1 MKGKALHRS
10 SLWLALG
17 LALAAPIAFAANTDG
32 ALVGHVEA
40 GTQVTIRN
48 PETGFERTVT
58 ADADG
63 NYRFSFLPVGTYTVQ
78 ANKGGQAVGAPK
90 TVYVSLGNATT
101 LDLTEA
107 AVAAQGPLET
117 VEVIGSSVLPI
128 DTTSTES
135 ATNVTAEQLERLPVP
150 RTVVDVAL
158 LAPGTV
164 QGEFGGISFGGSSVA
179 ENAVYINGLNVTDF
193 YNRVGFSSV
202 PFKFFQE
209 FQVKTGGYSVEFG
222 RTTGGVL
229 NAVTKSGTN
238 EFHYGAELVMRPD
251 WLQSEQEDNVGRI
264 ARYDQTDE
272 TSLNLYASGPLIKDH
287 LFFYAM
293 YEGRDNDSE
302 NSDDAYENFNEAN
315 SGSGFWGTKLDWRIN
330 DDHSLEFLA
339 FSDDDEVTTDV
350 FEVDDGVRTPQN
362 TIFDETGGDN
372 WSLTYTGF
380 LTDNFS
386 MKALYGENTRNA
398 NTSSLN
404 DENCALVQDRRV
416 GSSFLGCTTNTAV
429 VAREDT
435 RNAYRLDFEWGL
447 GDHLLR
453 FGLDHET
460 NESFYN
466 QRYPGPGFR
475 YEVFNAGSVVN
486 GTPVPPG
493 TTAYVRTREVRN
505 QGNFETEQAA
515 YYIEDNWQINDYLLL
530 NAGVRVESFDNKDG
544 EGNSYIKMDNQIAPR
559 LGFSL
564 DPQGDGTMKIFGNI
578 GRYFLPVANVINIKQ
593 AGPFLDRRRFF
604 VFEGFDPDNTPILG
618 AELGPP
624 DDEQGDGTVPDIR
637 GEVDA
642 DMDQVFQ
649 DELILGFQQQLTST
663 WTWGV
668 RGIFRKLTNAIDD
681 MHITNN
687 GFCDTDF
694 FAMGNPGR
702 PLTVFGDTDC
712 DGTNDNWITI
722 DTANG
727 GWRRYE
733 GEDDEITLGY
743 SGWHKPRR
751 EYKALE
757 LQLDRAW
764 DEKWL
769 FNASYTLAYSE
780 GNAEGPVNSDTDF
793 ADSGR
798 TEAFDTPWVNF
809 YGTGYLPN
817 DRRHQIKLRGVYA
830 ITENWHVGSTLNARS
845 GRPVSAFGAAD
856 PFDNEQFH
864 SLYVC
869 VANCDAEDSSDRTY
883 EFIQRGSYGRLPWT
897 YELGLNLTY
906 LKSFENAN
914 LRVSLDL
921 FNVTNQQK
929 VNEVDDA
936 LELEDAIGVRNS
948 TFLQGT
954 DFQPARYGQLS
965 VSLDF

>member
-1 MKGKALHRS
+1 MKGTLHRS

-17 LALAAPIAFAANTDG
+17 LALAAPVAFAANTDG
-32 ALVGHVEA
+32 ALVGHVA
-40 GTQVTIRN
+40 PGTEVTIRN

-58 ADADG
+58 ADAQG
-63 NYRFSFLPVGTYTVQ
+63 NYRFTFLPVGTYTVQ
-78 ANKGGQAVGAPK
+78 VMQGGQPVGAAK

-101 LDLTEA
+101 LDLT
-107 AVAAQGPLET
+107 GGTLET

-135 ATNVTAEQLERLPVP
+135 ATNVTAEELQRLPVP
-150 RTVVDVAL
+150 RSVTDVAL

-202 PFKFFQE
+202 PFKFFKE

-238 EFHYGAELVMRPD
+238 EFHYGAELVYQPS
-251 WLQSEQEDNVGRI
+251 WLQSEQEDNPGRV
-264 ARYDQTDE
+264 ARYDQFDD
-272 TSLNLYASGPLIKDH
+272 TSLNLYASGALIKDH

-293 YEGRDNDSE
+293 YEGRSNQGE
-302 NSDDAYENFNEAN
+302 NSDNEYENFFEDDT
-315 SGSGFWGTKLDWRIN
+315 GSGFWGAKLDWQIN
-330 DDHSLEFLA
+330 DSHLLEFLA
-339 FSDDDEVTTDV
+339 FSDSDKLTTDV
-350 FEVDDGVRTPQN
+350 FEVDQVAGGTRTYAN

-372 WSLTYTGF
+372 WSLSYTGF

-386 MKALYGENTRNA
+386 MKALYGENERSA
-398 NTSSLN
+398 STSSLQ
-404 DENCALVQDRRV
+404 DQNCALVQDRRV

-435 RNAYRLDFEWGL
+435 RKAYRLDFEWGL

-453 FGLDHET
+453 FGLDHEKNT
-460 NESFYN
+460 SFYD

-475 YEVFNAGSVVN
+475 YEVFNVGGSGIVN

-505 QGNFETEQAA
+505 NGTFETEQQA
-515 YYIEDNWQINDYLLL
+515 YYLEDNWQINDYLLI
-530 NAGVRVESFDNKDG
+530 NAGVRVESFDNMDG
-544 EGNSYIKMDNQIAPR
+544 QGASYIKIDNQIAPR

-564 DPQGDGTMKIFGNI
+564 DPKGDGTMKIFGNI

-593 AGPFLDRRRFF
+593 AGPFLDRRTFY
-604 VFEGFDPDNTPILG
+604 VFNGFDANNTPILG
-618 AELGPP
+618 PQIGPV
-624 DDEQGDGTVPDIR
+624 DDEQGDGTVPDIT

-649 DELILGFQQQLTST
+649 DELILGFQQQITNN

-694 FAMGNPGR
+694 FAMANPGL

-712 DGTNDNWITI
+712 DGTNDSWITI
-722 DTANG
+722 DTANQ
-727 GWRRYE
+727 GWRRYDS
-733 GEDDEITLGY
+733 DDNTLGY
-743 SGWHKPRR
+743 NGWHKPRR

-757 LQLDRAW
+757 FQLDRAW

-769 FNASYTLAYSE
+769 FNASYTLAFSE

-798 TEAFDTPWVNF
+798 TEAFDTPWVNY
-809 YGTGYLPN
+809 YGTGWLPN

-830 ITENWHVGSTLNARS
+830 ITDNWHVGSTINARS
-845 GRPVSAFGAAD
+845 GRPVSAFGAAN
-856 PFDNEQFH
+856 PFDNEEFH
-864 SLYVC
+864 SLFVC
-869 VANCDAEDSSDRTY
+869 VANCDEPNSTDRTY
-883 EFIQRGSYGRLPWT
+883 QFIQRGSYDRLPWT

-906 LKSFENAN
+906 LKSFGSAD
-914 LRVSLDL
+914 LRVALDL
-921 FNVTNQQK
+921 FNVTNEQR
-929 VNEVDDA
+929 VNEVDDQ
-936 LELEDAIGVRNS
+936 LELEDQIG
-948 TFLQGT
+948 TFNEFFLRGT
-954 DFQPARYGQLS
+954 DFQSARYGQITI
-965 VSLDF
+965 SLDF